1 MHLTSQTAVIYVWLD
16 RPQNKYNR
24 YNRNCRVKLECCIK
38 QKDAGGIKYLIN
50 LNASFGGHLG

>member
-1 MHLTSQTAVIYVWLD
+1 MHLTSQTAVMYVWFN
-16 RPQNKYNR
+16 RPQNK